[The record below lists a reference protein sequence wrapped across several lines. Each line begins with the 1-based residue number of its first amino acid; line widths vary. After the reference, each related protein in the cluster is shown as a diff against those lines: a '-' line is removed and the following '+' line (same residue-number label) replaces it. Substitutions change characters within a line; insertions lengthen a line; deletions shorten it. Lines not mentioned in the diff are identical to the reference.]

1 MITRNLENKPSNGS
15 QDGPYWTCVGPALDP
30 CWILINLRIS
40 QRRFLLVDDLD
51 VEVDETEHSE
61 ADEADLHR
69 NKLK

>member
-1 MITRNLENKPSNGS
+1 MVPRMDHI
-15 QDGPYWTCVGPALDP
+15 GPVLDLHWIRVGPVLDP